1 MCAVN
6 LVTLL
11 VIVLI
16 QRQLSSSK
24 KELREELSSLELN
37 VRRRILNVTNVT
49 RSVTSLETVL
59 VLIILLKIKIIDFG
73 IAGAINFMTQEDLDT
88 GSLGYM
94 APECF
99 TNTKDYKVDGRI
111 DVWATGV
118 ILYGL
123 LHASLPFKGNNNY

>member
-1 MCAVN
+1 
-6 LVTLL
+6 
-11 VIVLI
+11 
-16 QRQLSSSK
+16 
-24 KELREELSSLELN
+24 
-37 VRRRILNVTNVT
+37 
-49 RSVTSLETVL
+49 
-59 VLIILLKIKIIDFG
+59 
-73 IAGAINFMTQEDLDT
+73 MTQEDLDT

-118 ILYGL
+118 ILYCF